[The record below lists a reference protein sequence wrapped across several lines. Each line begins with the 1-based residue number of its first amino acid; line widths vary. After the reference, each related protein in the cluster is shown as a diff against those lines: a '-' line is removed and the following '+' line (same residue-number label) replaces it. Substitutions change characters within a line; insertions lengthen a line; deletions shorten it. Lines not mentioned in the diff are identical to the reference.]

1 MIGDEM
7 NAESS
12 AKIDTGLACFAIMA
26 NYFEKP
32 LSLEQVK
39 HKYDRQN
46 SDFEEYE
53 LLQLAKEFSFKAKFV
68 KTAPDRLEKTNLP
81 AIAQDK
87 DNRYFIIGKIADGK
101 VLVQDPAA
109 GNHPQVW
116 SEEQL
121 LQRWNGRLLMMTCR
135 EFINGKNRKFDIS
148 WFIPA
153 IVKYRRLFGEVILA
167 SFFFTAVCPCFSV
180 AFSGRHRQGFGKPR
194 PLQPR
199 RPYGSVNLHR
209 RF

>member
-68 KTAPDRLEKTNLP
+68 KTTPDRLEKTNLP

-135 EFINGKNRKFDIS
+135 EFINGKTANS
-148 WFIPA
+148 T
-153 IVKYRRLFGEVILA
+153 YHGLF
-167 SFFFTAVCPCFSV
+167 P
-180 AFSGRHRQGFGKPR
+180 Q
-194 PLQPR
+194 
-199 RPYGSVNLHR
+199 
-209 RF
+209 